1 MLRGLLAAQGQ
12 EVPKGLSE
20 RPESVRIAGQ
30 APGEEAAVML
40 TITLQVGAPP
50 GQAIGV
56 KEDIAMR
63 LEPLGDVRV
72 VSITEDMPE
81 QLRVAG
87 YGAAQGPPKR

>member
-63 LEPLGDVRV
+63 LEALGDVRV
-72 VSITEDMPE
+72 VSITEDTPE
-81 QLRVAG
+81 QLHVAG

>member
-72 VSITEDMPE
+72 VSITEDTPE
-81 QLRVAG
+81 QLHVAG

>member
-20 RPESVRIAGQ
+20 RPESVRIAEQ
-30 APGEEAAVML
+30 APGEEEAVML

-81 QLRVAG
+81 QLHVAG

>member
-72 VSITEDMPE
+72 VSITEDTPE